1 MKYMLSEIARICGG
15 ELIGED
21 LPVAR
26 VLTDSRNCSFGE
38 EPLFV
43 AMKGTNHDSH
53 AFIGE
58 MVRRDVKAFLA
69 ERKTQLP
76 AGCGCVVV
84 PSAIAALQQLAA
96 HHRTRFKGRVV
107 GITGSN
113 GKTVVKEWIAQQ
125 IPAGVKYFRSPKSY
139 NSQLGVALSLLMIE
153 GDEELALIE
162 AGISCPGE
170 MVRLER
176 MIRPD
181 TVIFT
186 SIGEAHQENF
196 TSLEEK
202 SAEKL
207 VLAKGARTIIYHG
220 GSSLLE
226 RMIRTLYGGRQLQ
239 DAAEYPLPEQLPA
252 GVLESGAG
260 RVDAQLVGAFCRVM
274 GFPDPD
280 FGRIRPV
287 AMRLELKE
295 GINGSLLIDDA
306 YNSDI
311 NSLSIALDY
320 LHNMAAGRPM
330 TLILSDIEQSGV
342 EDGVLYGEV
351 ARLVAAAG
359 VSRLIGVGDRI
370 RNAGANF
377 ACDSAFYRTTDELLR
392 NLRRDDVAGRVVL
405 IKGSRDSHFERVSH
419 ALERKSHTTV
429 LEVDLDAM
437 IHNLNYFRARLRPG
451 VRLVAMVKA
460 ASYGAGDFEVAQ
472 MLQHQGVNYLAVAF
486 ADEGVLLRERG
497 IRMPIV
503 VLNADEGSFDL
514 MVAHRLEP
522 EIYNFRSLA
531 FFSKAVERVGEESY
545 PIHIKLDTG
554 MHRLGFMEGE
564 LDMLTETL
572 GETPSVKVATIFSH
586 LNCSDMPQEDRYT
599 REQIARFDRMSGR
612 LAAALPYPVLRH
624 TANSAAIE
632 RFPEAQF
639 DMCRLGLGLYG
650 FGFEHNDE
658 LKPVSTLK
666 SRIVQL
672 KHLSAGEAVGY
683 GRAGKLTRDSVTAT
697 VPMGYADGLDRHL
710 GCGRWSMLVAGRPA
724 PIVGRVCMDSCM
736 IDVTDIPGVE
746 EGDEVVIFSAVPG
759 NTPEDMAQERKPG
772 QPGTLYLIPCPI
784 AEDTPVWDVLPA
796 ANRAVIDSLD
806 YFIVENVRS
815 ARRFLSKAGFGRPID
830 SLEFRELNEHT
841 TDARAVDEMVRP
853 ILAGRSAGVISEAG
867 VPGVADPGALAVARC
882 HRLGIR
888 VVPLI
893 GPSSII
899 LAVMASGLNGQSF
912 AFNGYLPVKP
922 PERAR
927 AIRTLERRAT
937 GERQSQVFI
946 EAPYRNAKL
955 LGQLLEVCAPDTRL
969 TLAVDITSPQ
979 EYIRTLTVREWRS
992 ALLPEMDKRPA
1003 IFILG

>member
-564 LDMLTETL
+564 LDMLTET
-572 GETPSVKVATIFSH
+572 
-586 LNCSDMPQEDRYT
+586 
-599 REQIARFDRMSGR
+599 
-612 LAAALPYPVLRH
+612 AAALPYPVLRH

-759 NTPEDMAQERKPG
+759 NTPEDMARVLD
-772 QPGTLYLIPCPI
+772 TIPYEVMTSVSGRVKRI
-784 AEDTPVWDVLPA
+784 
-796 ANRAVIDSLD
+796 
-806 YFIVENVRS
+806 Y
-815 ARRFLSKAGFGRPID
+815 SK
-830 SLEFRELNEHT
+830 E
-841 TDARAVDEMVRP
+841 
-853 ILAGRSAGVISEAG
+853 
-867 VPGVADPGALAVARC
+867 
-882 HRLGIR
+882 
-888 VVPLI
+888 
-893 GPSSII
+893 
-899 LAVMASGLNGQSF
+899 
-912 AFNGYLPVKP
+912 
-922 PERAR
+922 
-927 AIRTLERRAT
+927 
-937 GERQSQVFI
+937 
-946 EAPYRNAKL
+946 
-955 LGQLLEVCAPDTRL
+955 
-969 TLAVDITSPQ
+969 
-979 EYIRTLTVREWRS
+979 
-992 ALLPEMDKRPA
+992 
-1003 IFILG
+1003 

>member
-15 ELIGED
+15 ELLGED

-460 ASYGAGDFEVAQ
+460 ASYGAG
-472 MLQHQGVNYLAVAF
+472 
-486 ADEGVLLRERG
+486 R
-497 IRMPIV
+497 
-503 VLNADEGSFDL
+503 
-514 MVAHRLEP
+514 
-522 EIYNFRSLA
+522 
-531 FFSKAVERVGEESY
+531 
-545 PIHIKLDTG
+545 
-554 MHRLGFMEGE
+554 
-564 LDMLTETL
+564 
-572 GETPSVKVATIFSH
+572 
-586 LNCSDMPQEDRYT
+586 
-599 REQIARFDRMSGR
+599 SGR
-612 LAAALPYPVLRH
+612 AHV
-624 TANSAAIE
+624 
-632 RFPEAQF
+632 
-639 DMCRLGLGLYG
+639 
-650 FGFEHNDE
+650 
-658 LKPVSTLK
+658 
-666 SRIVQL
+666 
-672 KHLSAGEAVGY
+672 
-683 GRAGKLTRDSVTAT
+683 
-697 VPMGYADGLDRHL
+697 
-710 GCGRWSMLVAGRPA
+710 
-724 PIVGRVCMDSCM
+724 
-736 IDVTDIPGVE
+736 
-746 EGDEVVIFSAVPG
+746 
-759 NTPEDMAQERKPG
+759 
-772 QPGTLYLIPCPI
+772 
-784 AEDTPVWDVLPA
+784 
-796 ANRAVIDSLD
+796 
-806 YFIVENVRS
+806 
-815 ARRFLSKAGFGRPID
+815 
-830 SLEFRELNEHT
+830 
-841 TDARAVDEMVRP
+841 
-853 ILAGRSAGVISEAG
+853 
-867 VPGVADPGALAVARC
+867 
-882 HRLGIR
+882 
-888 VVPLI
+888 
-893 GPSSII
+893 
-899 LAVMASGLNGQSF
+899 
-912 AFNGYLPVKP
+912 
-922 PERAR
+922 
-927 AIRTLERRAT
+927 
-937 GERQSQVFI
+937 
-946 EAPYRNAKL
+946 
-955 LGQLLEVCAPDTRL
+955 
-969 TLAVDITSPQ
+969 
-979 EYIRTLTVREWRS
+979 
-992 ALLPEMDKRPA
+992 
-1003 IFILG
+1003 

>member
-15 ELIGED
+15 ELLGED

-252 GVLESGAG
+252 GSGERGRACRCPVGRGVLSGDGLSRPRFRPDSARG
-260 RVDAQLVGAFCRVM
+260 DA
-274 GFPDPD
+274 
-280 FGRIRPV
+280 
-287 AMRLELKE
+287 LELKE

-405 IKGSRDSHFERVSH
+405 IKAARDSHFERVSH

-429 LEVDLDAM
+429 LEVDLDA
-437 IHNLNYFRARLRPG
+437 
-451 VRLVAMVKA
+451 
-460 ASYGAGDFEVAQ
+460 
-472 MLQHQGVNYLAVAF
+472 
-486 ADEGVLLRERG
+486 
-497 IRMPIV
+497 
-503 VLNADEGSFDL
+503 
-514 MVAHRLEP
+514 
-522 EIYNFRSLA
+522 
-531 FFSKAVERVGEESY
+531 
-545 PIHIKLDTG
+545 
-554 MHRLGFMEGE
+554 
-564 LDMLTETL
+564 
-572 GETPSVKVATIFSH
+572 
-586 LNCSDMPQEDRYT
+586 
-599 REQIARFDRMSGR
+599 
-612 LAAALPYPVLRH
+612 
-624 TANSAAIE
+624 
-632 RFPEAQF
+632 
-639 DMCRLGLGLYG
+639 
-650 FGFEHNDE
+650 
-658 LKPVSTLK
+658 
-666 SRIVQL
+666 
-672 KHLSAGEAVGY
+672 
-683 GRAGKLTRDSVTAT
+683 
-697 VPMGYADGLDRHL
+697 
-710 GCGRWSMLVAGRPA
+710 
-724 PIVGRVCMDSCM
+724 
-736 IDVTDIPGVE
+736 
-746 EGDEVVIFSAVPG
+746 
-759 NTPEDMAQERKPG
+759 
-772 QPGTLYLIPCPI
+772 
-784 AEDTPVWDVLPA
+784 
-796 ANRAVIDSLD
+796 
-806 YFIVENVRS
+806 
-815 ARRFLSKAGFGRPID
+815 
-830 SLEFRELNEHT
+830 
-841 TDARAVDEMVRP
+841 
-853 ILAGRSAGVISEAG
+853 
-867 VPGVADPGALAVARC
+867 
-882 HRLGIR
+882 
-888 VVPLI
+888 
-893 GPSSII
+893 
-899 LAVMASGLNGQSF
+899 
-912 AFNGYLPVKP
+912 
-922 PERAR
+922 
-927 AIRTLERRAT
+927 
-937 GERQSQVFI
+937 
-946 EAPYRNAKL
+946 
-955 LGQLLEVCAPDTRL
+955 
-969 TLAVDITSPQ
+969 
-979 EYIRTLTVREWRS
+979 
-992 ALLPEMDKRPA
+992 
-1003 IFILG
+1003 

>member
-15 ELIGED
+15 ELLGED

-554 MHRLGFMEGE
+554 MHRLGFERADIE
-564 LDMLTETL
+564 PLIDTL
-572 GETPSVKVATIFSH
+572 RETPEVYVRTVFTH
-586 LNCSDMPQEDRYT
+586 LAGSDEARHDDFT
-599 REQIARFDRMSGR
+599 RSQIALFRELSDRI
-612 LAAALPYPVLRH
+612 AAAFPELHILRH
-624 TANSAAIE
+624 IDNSAGIE

-639 DMCRLGLGLYG
+639 DMVRLGIGLYG
-650 FGFEHNDE
+650 IGFVHQEN
-658 LKPVSTLK
+658 LLPVSTLR
-666 SRIVQL
+666 SRIVQI
-672 KHLSAGEAVGY
+672 KEIPVGDTVGY
-683 GRAGKLTRDSVTAT
+683 GRHGVAKDRPVRTAT
-697 VPMGYADGLDRHL
+697 VPIGYADGLNRRL
-710 GCGRWSMLVAGRPA
+710 SCGRWSFIVNGRKA
-724 PIVGRVCMDSCM
+724 PIFGNICMDTCM
-736 IDVTDIPGVE
+736 IDITGIDAR
-746 EGDEVVIFSAVPG
+746 EGDTVTIFGDGATVI
-759 NTPEDMAQERKPG
+759 EMAEAL
-772 QPGTLYLIPCPI
+772 GTIPYEI
-784 AEDTPVWDVLPA
+784 MTSV
-796 ANRAVIDSLD
+796 S
-806 YFIVENVRS
+806 
-815 ARRFLSKAGFGRPID
+815 
-830 SLEFRELNEHT
+830 T
-841 TDARAVDEMVRP
+841 
-853 ILAGRSAGVISEAG
+853 
-867 VPGVADPGALAVARC
+867 
-882 HRLGIR
+882 R
-888 VVPLI
+888 V
-893 GPSSII
+893 
-899 LAVMASGLNGQSF
+899 
-912 AFNGYLPVKP
+912 
-922 PERAR
+922 
-927 AIRTLERRAT
+927 
-937 GERQSQVFI
+937 
-946 EAPYRNAKL
+946 
-955 LGQLLEVCAPDTRL
+955 
-969 TLAVDITSPQ
+969 
-979 EYIRTLTVREWRS
+979 
-992 ALLPEMDKRPA
+992 KRVYTKE
-1003 IFILG
+1003 

>member
-1 MKYMLSEIARICGG
+1 
-15 ELIGED
+15 
-21 LPVAR
+21 
-26 VLTDSRNCSFGE
+26 
-38 EPLFV
+38 
-43 AMKGTNHDSH
+43 
-53 AFIGE
+53 
-58 MVRRDVKAFLA
+58 
-69 ERKTQLP
+69 
-76 AGCGCVVV
+76 
-84 PSAIAALQQLAA
+84 
-96 HHRTRFKGRVV
+96 
-107 GITGSN
+107 
-113 GKTVVKEWIAQQ
+113 
-125 IPAGVKYFRSPKSY
+125 
-139 NSQLGVALSLLMIE
+139 
-153 GDEELALIE
+153 
-162 AGISCPGE
+162 
-170 MVRLER
+170 
-176 MIRPD
+176 
-181 TVIFT
+181 
-186 SIGEAHQENF
+186 
-196 TSLEEK
+196 
-202 SAEKL
+202 
-207 VLAKGARTIIYHG
+207 
-220 GSSLLE
+220 
-226 RMIRTLYGGRQLQ
+226 
-239 DAAEYPLPEQLPA
+239 
-252 GVLESGAG
+252 
-260 RVDAQLVGAFCRVM
+260 
-274 GFPDPD
+274 
-280 FGRIRPV
+280 
-287 AMRLELKE
+287 
-295 GINGSLLIDDA
+295 
-306 YNSDI
+306 
-311 NSLSIALDY
+311 
-320 LHNMAAGRPM
+320 MAAGRPM

-683 GRAGKLTRDSVTAT
+683 GRA
-697 VPMGYADGLDRHL
+697 DG
-710 GCGRWSMLVAGRPA
+710 
-724 PIVGRVCMDSCM
+724 VC
-736 IDVTDIPGVE
+736 
-746 EGDEVVIFSAVPG
+746 
-759 NTPEDMAQERKPG
+759 
-772 QPGTLYLIPCPI
+772 
-784 AEDTPVWDVLPA
+784 
-796 ANRAVIDSLD
+796 
-806 YFIVENVRS
+806 
-815 ARRFLSKAGFGRPID
+815 RR
-830 SLEFRELNEHT
+830 T
-841 TDARAVDEMVRP
+841 
-853 ILAGRSAGVISEAG
+853 
-867 VPGVADPGALAVARC
+867 
-882 HRLGIR
+882 
-888 VVPLI
+888 
-893 GPSSII
+893 GPSSG
-899 LAVMASGLNGQSF
+899 VR
-912 AFNGYLPVKP
+912 PVVDAG
-922 PERAR
+922 RGAAR
-927 AIRTLERRAT
+927 ADRGPRLH
-937 GERQSQVFI
+937 
-946 EAPYRNAKL
+946 
-955 LGQLLEVCAPDTRL
+955 GQLYDRRDRHSRRGGGGRGGDLLRGAGQYARRYGPRTRYDPLRGDDLRVGPCETDLQQRVKKRIPTEPDAG
-969 TLAVDITSPQ
+969 AVAEAGCSINGMKICRRN
-979 EYIRTLTVREWRS
+979 EIRDSRVR
-992 ALLPEMDKRPA
+992 
-1003 IFILG
+1003 FT

>member
-76 AGCGCVVV
+76 AGCGYVVV

-96 HHRTRFKGRVV
+96 HHRARFKGRVV

-181 TVIFT
+181 TVILLRSARRT
-186 SIGEAHQENF
+186 RKISPRSRRRVPKVGVGEG
-196 TSLEEK
+196 
-202 SAEKL
+202 SANHY
-207 VLAKGARTIIYHG
+207 YHG

-405 IKGSRDSHFERVSH
+405 IKGSRDSRFERVSH

-531 FFSKAVERVGEESY
+531 FF
-545 PIHIKLDTG
+545 
-554 MHRLGFMEGE
+554 
-564 LDMLTETL
+564 
-572 GETPSVKVATIFSH
+572 
-586 LNCSDMPQEDRYT
+586 
-599 REQIARFDRMSGR
+599 
-612 LAAALPYPVLRH
+612 
-624 TANSAAIE
+624 
-632 RFPEAQF
+632 
-639 DMCRLGLGLYG
+639 
-650 FGFEHNDE
+650 
-658 LKPVSTLK
+658 
-666 SRIVQL
+666 
-672 KHLSAGEAVGY
+672 
-683 GRAGKLTRDSVTAT
+683 
-697 VPMGYADGLDRHL
+697 
-710 GCGRWSMLVAGRPA
+710 
-724 PIVGRVCMDSCM
+724 
-736 IDVTDIPGVE
+736 
-746 EGDEVVIFSAVPG
+746 
-759 NTPEDMAQERKPG
+759 RKPSNG
-772 QPGTLYLIPCPI
+772 SERRVT
-784 AEDTPVWDVLPA
+784 
-796 ANRAVIDSLD
+796 
-806 YFIVENVRS
+806 RS
-815 ARRFLSKAGFGRPID
+815 
-830 SLEFRELNEHT
+830 
-841 TDARAVDEMVRP
+841 
-853 ILAGRSAGVISEAG
+853 IS
-867 VPGVADPGALAVARC
+867 
-882 HRLGIR
+882 
-888 VVPLI
+888 
-893 GPSSII
+893 SSIR
-899 LAVMASGLNGQSF
+899 GC
-912 AFNGYLPVKP
+912 
-922 PERAR
+922 
-927 AIRTLERRAT
+927 T
-937 GERQSQVFI
+937 GWVLWKGS
-946 EAPYRNAKL
+946 
-955 LGQLLEVCAPDTRL
+955 
-969 TLAVDITSPQ
+969 
-979 EYIRTLTVREWRS
+979 WR
-992 ALLPEMDKRPA
+992 
-1003 IFILG
+1003 G

>member
-1 MKYMLSEIARICGG
+1 M
-15 ELIGED
+15 
-21 LPVAR
+21 
-26 VLTDSRNCSFGE
+26 
-38 EPLFV
+38 
-43 AMKGTNHDSH
+43 
-53 AFIGE
+53 
-58 MVRRDVKAFLA
+58 
-69 ERKTQLP
+69 
-76 AGCGCVVV
+76 VV

-472 MLQHQGVNYLAVAF
+472 MLQHQGGNYLAVAF

-759 NTPEDMAQERKPG
+759 NTPEDMARVLD
-772 QPGTLYLIPCPI
+772 TIPYEVMTSVSGRVKRI
-784 AEDTPVWDVLPA
+784 
-796 ANRAVIDSLD
+796 
-806 YFIVENVRS
+806 Y
-815 ARRFLSKAGFGRPID
+815 SK
-830 SLEFRELNEHT
+830 E
-841 TDARAVDEMVRP
+841 
-853 ILAGRSAGVISEAG
+853 
-867 VPGVADPGALAVARC
+867 
-882 HRLGIR
+882 
-888 VVPLI
+888 
-893 GPSSII
+893 
-899 LAVMASGLNGQSF
+899 
-912 AFNGYLPVKP
+912 
-922 PERAR
+922 
-927 AIRTLERRAT
+927 
-937 GERQSQVFI
+937 
-946 EAPYRNAKL
+946 
-955 LGQLLEVCAPDTRL
+955 
-969 TLAVDITSPQ
+969 
-979 EYIRTLTVREWRS
+979 
-992 ALLPEMDKRPA
+992 
-1003 IFILG
+1003 

>member
-306 YNSDI
+306 
-311 NSLSIALDY
+311 
-320 LHNMAAGRPM
+320 
-330 TLILSDIEQSGV
+330 
-342 EDGVLYGEV
+342 
-351 ARLVAAAG
+351 
-359 VSRLIGVGDRI
+359 
-370 RNAGANF
+370 
-377 ACDSAFYRTTDELLR
+377 
-392 NLRRDDVAGRVVL
+392 
-405 IKGSRDSHFERVSH
+405 
-419 ALERKSHTTV
+419 
-429 LEVDLDAM
+429 
-437 IHNLNYFRARLRPG
+437 
-451 VRLVAMVKA
+451 
-460 ASYGAGDFEVAQ
+460 
-472 MLQHQGVNYLAVAF
+472 
-486 ADEGVLLRERG
+486 
-497 IRMPIV
+497 
-503 VLNADEGSFDL
+503 
-514 MVAHRLEP
+514 
-522 EIYNFRSLA
+522 
-531 FFSKAVERVGEESY
+531 
-545 PIHIKLDTG
+545 
-554 MHRLGFMEGE
+554 
-564 LDMLTETL
+564 
-572 GETPSVKVATIFSH
+572 
-586 LNCSDMPQEDRYT
+586 
-599 REQIARFDRMSGR
+599 
-612 LAAALPYPVLRH
+612 
-624 TANSAAIE
+624 
-632 RFPEAQF
+632 
-639 DMCRLGLGLYG
+639 
-650 FGFEHNDE
+650 
-658 LKPVSTLK
+658 
-666 SRIVQL
+666 
-672 KHLSAGEAVGY
+672 
-683 GRAGKLTRDSVTAT
+683 
-697 VPMGYADGLDRHL
+697 
-710 GCGRWSMLVAGRPA
+710 
-724 PIVGRVCMDSCM
+724 
-736 IDVTDIPGVE
+736 
-746 EGDEVVIFSAVPG
+746 
-759 NTPEDMAQERKPG
+759 
-772 QPGTLYLIPCPI
+772 
-784 AEDTPVWDVLPA
+784 
-796 ANRAVIDSLD
+796 
-806 YFIVENVRS
+806 
-815 ARRFLSKAGFGRPID
+815 
-830 SLEFRELNEHT
+830 
-841 TDARAVDEMVRP
+841 
-853 ILAGRSAGVISEAG
+853 
-867 VPGVADPGALAVARC
+867 
-882 HRLGIR
+882 
-888 VVPLI
+888 
-893 GPSSII
+893 
-899 LAVMASGLNGQSF
+899 
-912 AFNGYLPVKP
+912 
-922 PERAR
+922 
-927 AIRTLERRAT
+927 
-937 GERQSQVFI
+937 
-946 EAPYRNAKL
+946 
-955 LGQLLEVCAPDTRL
+955 
-969 TLAVDITSPQ
+969 
-979 EYIRTLTVREWRS
+979 
-992 ALLPEMDKRPA
+992 
-1003 IFILG
+1003 

>member
-342 EDGVLYGEV
+342 EDGVLYG
-351 ARLVAAAG
+351 
-359 VSRLIGVGDRI
+359 
-370 RNAGANF
+370 
-377 ACDSAFYRTTDELLR
+377 
-392 NLRRDDVAGRVVL
+392 DVAGRVVL

-759 NTPEDMAQERKPG
+759 NTPEDMARVLD
-772 QPGTLYLIPCPI
+772 TIPYEVMTSVSGRVKRI
-784 AEDTPVWDVLPA
+784 
-796 ANRAVIDSLD
+796 
-806 YFIVENVRS
+806 Y
-815 ARRFLSKAGFGRPID
+815 SK
-830 SLEFRELNEHT
+830 E
-841 TDARAVDEMVRP
+841 
-853 ILAGRSAGVISEAG
+853 
-867 VPGVADPGALAVARC
+867 
-882 HRLGIR
+882 
-888 VVPLI
+888 
-893 GPSSII
+893 
-899 LAVMASGLNGQSF
+899 
-912 AFNGYLPVKP
+912 
-922 PERAR
+922 
-927 AIRTLERRAT
+927 
-937 GERQSQVFI
+937 
-946 EAPYRNAKL
+946 
-955 LGQLLEVCAPDTRL
+955 
-969 TLAVDITSPQ
+969 
-979 EYIRTLTVREWRS
+979 
-992 ALLPEMDKRPA
+992 
-1003 IFILG
+1003 